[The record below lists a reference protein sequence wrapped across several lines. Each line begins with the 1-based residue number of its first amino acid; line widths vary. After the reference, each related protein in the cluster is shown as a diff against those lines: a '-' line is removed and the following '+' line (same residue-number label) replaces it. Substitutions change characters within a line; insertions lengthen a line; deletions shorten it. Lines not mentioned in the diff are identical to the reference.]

1 MCSNF
6 KQENTGAIQINNNQ
20 IEQVKSFNYLGSVV
34 NGNNSIEEEIKQR
47 IVQGNKAYFANLALF
62 RSKLVSRKAKL
73 RLYHTIIRPVV
84 TYAYETWVLKES
96 DKQKLLVFERKILRR
111 IYGPIK
117 EIDGTWRLRRNN
129 ELYKI
134 IRNQNIINFIQA
146 QRLRWFG
153 HVHRLPEERFV
164 KRIYKWK
171 PFGTRAQGRPKSRWE
186 DDVVED
192 LKVMRIRNWNK
203 KTSDRIEWRRIVAQ
217 AKTFSK

>member
-1 MCSNF
+1 M
-6 KQENTGAIQINNNQ
+6 
-20 IEQVKSFNYLGSVV
+20 
-34 NGNNSIEEEIKQR
+34 
-47 IVQGNKAYFANLALF
+47 
-62 RSKLVSRKAKL
+62 LV
-73 RLYHTIIRPVV
+73 YNV
-84 TYAYETWVLKES
+84 
-96 DKQKLLVFERKILRR
+96 KLLVFERKILRR

-134 IRNQNIINFIQA
+134 IINQNIINFIQA

-153 HVHRLPEERFV
+153 HVHRLPEERVV

-192 LKVMRIRNWNK
+192 LKIMGIRNWNK
-203 KTSDRIEWRRIVAQ
+203 KTSDRIEWRRIIAQ